1 MGDNADRFVLLDRDG
16 VINED
21 RPESVRSESD
31 FVFLTHVPEAIVCKI
46 LLSRQAPITIS
57 GSQGVVFFAQAS
69 VVSSGT
75 TLMSTTR
82 SCWVATMDYAAI
94 HSVT

>member
-31 FVFLTHVPEAIVCKI
+31 FVFLPHVPEAIVFKF
-46 LLSRQAPITIS
+46 LLSRQAPITTS
-57 GSQGVVFFAQAS
+57 GSQGVVFFTQAS
-69 VVSSGT
+69 VESSGT

-94 HSVT
+94 RSVT

>member
-31 FVFLTHVPEAIVCKI
+31 FVFLPHVPEAIVFKI
-46 LLSRQAPITIS
+46 LLSRQAPITKAAVK
-57 GSQGVVFFAQAS
+57 GSSFLRKPQWSLRAQP
-69 VVSSGT
+69 
-75 TLMSTTR
+75 
-82 SCWVATMDYAAI
+82 
-94 HSVT
+94 